1 MLKVIKIMDKVVFKS
16 LLLSFLFNIINVING
31 GINIAKLNKS
41 QINNINLSLFTFL
54 TILELNK

>member
-54 TILELNK
+54 TILGTK

>member
-1 MLKVIKIMDKVVFKS
+1 MEKVVFKS
-16 LLLSFLFNIINVING
+16 LLLSSLFNIINVING

>member
-1 MLKVIKIMDKVVFKS
+1 MQKFNATNS
-16 LLLSFLFNIINVING
+16 LATSLGFIASTILSFLFNIINVING

-54 TILELNK
+54 TIL

>member
-1 MLKVIKIMDKVVFKS
+1 MDKVVFKS

-54 TILELNK
+54 TILGTK